1 MKHLI
6 LLSGYA
12 RSGKDS
18 FAQAMK
24 KHDPR
29 VKLVAFAQPLKQ
41 LLASTLDM
49 DLGVLEDY
57 KNSGLS
63 ILHGLD
69 MANGD
74 VDGGSYRAQTYR
86 ELLQRLGTEGMKPLF
101 GEDVWVRQAIKTI
114 DKWFCHTDIVV
125 ITDWRFSIEHHG
137 LAQYYKQGHDYEAGH
152 GIICSDVTVHTV
164 RIHKPDV
171 TVVDSHSSENELLDF
186 PFEIL
191 VDNGGTVAD
200 LQGKA
205 ADLLQHILRG
215 EDD

>member
-12 RSGKDS
+12 RAGKDS

-57 KNSGLS
+57 KNSGMS
-63 ILHGLD
+63 ILHGLG
-69 MANGD
+69 MANGN

-86 ELLQRLGTEGMKPLF
+86 ELLQRLGSEGMKPLF

-114 DKWFCHTDIVV
+114 DHWFRYTDVV
-125 ITDWRFSIEHHG
+125 VVTDWRFLIEHQG
-137 LAQYYKQGHDYEAGH
+137 LLAYYSQGHDYEAGH
-152 GIICSDVTVHTV
+152 GLICSDVTVHTV
-164 RIHKPDV
+164 RIHKPDI
-171 TVVDSHSSENELLDF
+171 TGGDSHSSETELLDF
-186 PFEIL
+186 PMEFTI
-191 VDNGGTVAD
+191 DNSSTLDALRGEAYE
-200 LQGKA
+200 
-205 ADLLQHILRG
+205 LLQHILKDG
-215 EDD
+215 DD